1 MAAPGR
7 PMRSNHLFQIHH
19 IAVQTADL
27 ERSIRF
33 YGEILG
39 LVRVKEERSPKGRKI
54 VWFDSGTGRIELYSG
69 KPGQPL
75 NETWSPNAVG
85 PISIG
90 FRVGNLEEAVRRLVA
105 ANVPLIKT
113 PYEPVPGERA
123 AMIQG
128 PDGEEIVLLEK
139 EIGSSQAMRRE

>member
-1 MAAPGR
+1 MQIY
-7 PMRSNHLFQIHH
+7 FQIHH
-19 IAVQTADL
+19 IAIQAADI
-27 ERSIRF
+27 ERSAHF

-39 LVRVKEERSPKGRKI
+39 LTRIKEERSSKGRKI
-54 VWFDSGTGRIELYSG
+54 IWFDSGTGRIELYSG

-75 NETWSPNAVG
+75 NQTWSPNTVG
-85 PISIG
+85 PISFG
-90 FRVGNLEEAVRRLVA
+90 FQVPHLEEAVRHLLE
-105 ANVPLIKT
+105 ANVPLIKA

-139 EIGSSQAMRRE
+139 AVGSPK

>member
-1 MAAPGR
+1 MKPKKR
-7 PMRSNHLFQIHH
+7 NESFFQIHH
-19 IAVQTADL
+19 IAIQTADL
-27 ERSIRF
+27 DRSARF
-33 YGEILG
+33 YGETLG
-39 LVRVKEERSPKGRKI
+39 LTLLKEEQSPKGRRI
-54 VWFDSGTGRIELYSG
+54 IWFDSGTGRIELYSG

-75 NETWSPNAVG
+75 NKPWSPNTVG

-90 FRVGNLEEAVRRLVA
+90 FRVRSLEEAVRHLMEA
-105 ANVPLIKT
+105 KVPLIKA

-139 EIGSSQAMRRE
+139 EVGSSTIERRE

>member
-1 MAAPGR
+1 MQR
-7 PMRSNHLFQIHH
+7 DSLFQIHH
-19 IAVQTADL
+19 IAIQTADL
-27 ERSIRF
+27 ERSAHF

-39 LVRVKEERSPKGRKI
+39 LSRIKEERSPKGRKI
-54 VWFDSGTGRIELYSG
+54 IWFDSGTGRIELYSG
-69 KPGQPL
+69 KPGQSL
-75 NETWSPNAVG
+75 NKAWSPDTVG

-90 FRVGNLEEAVRRLVA
+90 FRVNNLEAAVRSLIEA
-105 ANVPLIKT
+105 KVPLIKA

-139 EIGSSQAMRRE
+139 EVR

>member
-1 MAAPGR
+1 MQRDP
-7 PMRSNHLFQIHH
+7 LFQIHH
-19 IAVQTADL
+19 IAIQTADL
-27 ERSIRF
+27 ERSVRF

-39 LVRVKEERSPKGRKI
+39 LARVKEERSPKGRKI
-54 VWFDSGTGRIELYSG
+54 IWFDSGTGRIELYSG
-69 KPGQPL
+69 KPGQVL
-75 NETWSPNAVG
+75 SKSWSPNTVG

-90 FRVGNLEEAVRRLVA
+90 FRVNNLEAAVRYLKEA
-105 ANVPLIKT
+105 DVPVIKA

-139 EIGSSQAMRRE
+139 AVY